1 MYLYLFSAHFLLA
14 VRALPIEPRGCQGE
28 LAIKMHTV
36 QGSVVPQVILLAFI
50 LEAEQQARF

>member
-1 MYLYLFSAHFLLA
+1 M
-14 VRALPIEPRGCQGE
+14 EPRGCQGE

-36 QGSVVPQVILLAFI
+36 QGSVVPQMILLAFI